1 MRSRC
6 PARPDCRRSAAAR
19 EPGRPKLGAR
29 LPGRERA
36 GPALKGRSGSGER
49 GRWSRPRRPPR
60 VSPQRHL
67 PGPQSEADPGPIP
80 CGAPPARKSPGGREQ
95 LQAAVPKGEE
105 EETVL
110 SSSGPDPPRRLP
122 RRGLPRSLRLAPTLG
137 LGQRLLGPRPGT
149 PAPRRRRR
157 RRATRLFRGLPL
169 PSGSHGQESI
179 MREAEDATLGAE
191 TRRWD

>member
-1 MRSRC
+1 MQS
-6 PARPDCRRSAAAR
+6 
-19 EPGRPKLGAR
+19 
-29 LPGRERA
+29 
-36 GPALKGRSGSGER
+36 
-49 GRWSRPRRPPR
+49 
-60 VSPQRHL
+60 L

-169 PSGSHGQESI
+169 PSGSHGQGRNPGSA
-179 MREAEDATLGAE
+179 REPARGSLVSGAGQVLPTCGWYSLYSGCRGRGRE
-191 TRRWD
+191 